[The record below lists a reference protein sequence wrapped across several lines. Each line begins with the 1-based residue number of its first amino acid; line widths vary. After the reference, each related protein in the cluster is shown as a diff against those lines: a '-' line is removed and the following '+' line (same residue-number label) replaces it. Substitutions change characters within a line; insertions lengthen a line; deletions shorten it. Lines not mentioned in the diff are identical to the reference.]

1 MSINKYNIL
10 SNFPKK
16 EISIENVIDLIYS
29 AFSFELIKIYSFNYL
44 KIIIFD
50 SLKIKNIKDE
60 TPKKIYEITRK
71 YNNYFTIEYF
81 FWNILNSKYKKNQN
95 NLLLPNKVYE
105 LKKINNIIEEIITA
119 FYDEFNKKITP
130 LLLKKIR
137 KSFFKTIKFTEILPF
152 LQKNHLPPLASNKI
166 YKSYDIKNIKKKNI
180 YVDRKGVDYYLY
192 RKNDIISKFPI
203 NYLITGVSINRMI
216 GNHYISINLRNFITD
231 NNNNYLKKRYTG
243 KDNNFNNSM
252 FYLITYYKLYGY
264 IYETGECQLNVPKI
278 NNKKINDL
286 YNKAI
291 DLIGTPLSVPLNK
304 KYFGLFPDIEQ
315 YFGSSGSFYDIE
327 PSSGI
332 YSIQF
337 PASINIIE
345 DTIININK
353 WLDNAFKNN
362 ENLTFMLWF
371 MDIIFLDIY
380 STKIRKIL
388 LPSLDKSI
396 YMKYNY
402 NYSNDEKEKKG
413 NTPYIIYVLS
423 SK

>member
-1 MSINKYNIL
+1 M
-10 SNFPKK
+10 
-16 EISIENVIDLIYS
+16 
-29 AFSFELIKIYSFNYL
+29 
-44 KIIIFD
+44 
-50 SLKIKNIKDE
+50 
-60 TPKKIYEITRK
+60 
-71 YNNYFTIEYF
+71 
-81 FWNILNSKYKKNQN
+81 
-95 NLLLPNKVYE
+95 
-105 LKKINNIIEEIITA
+105 
-119 FYDEFNKKITP
+119 
-130 LLLKKIR
+130 
-137 KSFFKTIKFTEILPF
+137 
-152 LQKNHLPPLASNKI
+152 
-166 YKSYDIKNIKKKNI
+166 
-180 YVDRKGVDYYLY
+180 
-192 RKNDIISKFPI
+192 
-203 NYLITGVSINRMI
+203 
-216 GNHYISINLRNFITD
+216 
-231 NNNNYLKKRYTG
+231 
-243 KDNNFNNSM
+243 
-252 FYLITYYKLYGY
+252 
-264 IYETGECQLNVPKI
+264 PKI